1 MSELVENAITLHDNT
16 KAHSADTVKN
26 VFWHWGWEVLEYPSC
41 SPNLN
46 PHNCDL
52 IHRLKQPLRGKWF
65 AHIEDILT
73 AVQQE
78 VAEILFMFS
87 AFLIIGNER

>member
-1 MSELVENAITLHDNT
+1 MSELIDNAITPCDNT
-16 KAHSADTVKN
+16 KANSADTVEN
-26 VFWHWGWEVLEYPSC
+26 VFWHWGWEVLEYSSY

-46 PHNCDL
+46 PCNLDL
-52 IHRLKQPLRGKWF
+52 IHKLMQLLHGKQF

-78 VAEILFMFS
+78 VAEILFTFH
-87 AFLIIGNER
+87 AFPVFGNEP

>member
-16 KAHSADTVKN
+16 KAHSADTVEN
-26 VFWHWGWEVLEYPSC
+26 VFWHWGWEVLEYLSY

-46 PHNCDL
+46 PCNCDL
-52 IHRLKQPLRGKWF
+52 IHKLKQPLHGKRF
-65 AHIEDILT
+65 AHIQNILT

-87 AFLIIGNER
+87 AFPVIGHET